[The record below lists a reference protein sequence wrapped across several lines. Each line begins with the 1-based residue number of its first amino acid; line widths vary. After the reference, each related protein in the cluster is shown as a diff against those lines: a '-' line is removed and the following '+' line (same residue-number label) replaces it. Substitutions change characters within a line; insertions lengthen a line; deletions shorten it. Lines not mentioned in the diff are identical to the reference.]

1 MCKRKFTVVGGD
13 LRNIKLANFLIED
26 GYEVNLLG
34 FDKADFESG
43 IELSRNTRDAIDES
57 DIILGPL
64 PCSNNG
70 EVLNAPFNSYEIYIN
85 DIFKLMSKNQLFI
98 AGFINEKIENL
109 AKVYNIYTVDI
120 LEREEMAVMNAI
132 PTAEG
137 AIQIAMEETPI
148 TIHSSNS
155 LVLGYGRVG
164 KILAKMLN
172 GIGANVYVE
181 ARKYSDIALIKS
193 FTYNPV
199 TLNNLSDVLG
209 NMDIIFN
216 TIPHVI
222 LVENLLKRIR
232 NNCLIID
239 LASKPGGIDFDTA
252 RELGLKV
259 IWALSLPGKV
269 APLTAAK
276 FIKETVYNII
286 DELGV

>member
-239 LASKPGGIDFDTA
+239 LASKRGGIDFDTA